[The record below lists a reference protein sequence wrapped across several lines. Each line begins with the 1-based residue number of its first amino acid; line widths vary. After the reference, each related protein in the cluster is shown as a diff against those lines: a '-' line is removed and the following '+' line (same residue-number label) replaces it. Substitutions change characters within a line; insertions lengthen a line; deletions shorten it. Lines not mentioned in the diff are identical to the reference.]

1 MPWQTQVIFYSYIH
15 SFNIQFFP
23 LFFAQGHKKK
33 LICQKQEENEERG
46 KKKVFLYWVSDHQIV
61 FPFHVSILMYILPSV
76 MFVSIIFIIL
86 NLEYKCCFF
95 FLVKMKIFLIAWCDK
110 KNEQGKLK
118 AFRASYFQ
126 VYTWLRLCIII
137 FGIPTSLSE
146 FIC

>member
-1 MPWQTQVIFYSYIH
+1 MTDSSHILFIH
-15 SFNIQFFP
+15 TLFQYLIFP

-110 KNEQGKLK
+110 KKEQGKFK
-118 AFRASYFQ
+118 AFRRSYFQ
-126 VYTWLRLCIII
+126 VYTWLRICNIWNSHIII
-137 FGIPTSLSE
+137 RIYLLD
-146 FIC
+146 

>member
-23 LFFAQGHKKK
+23 SIF
-33 LICQKQEENEERG
+33 CTRPQEKAHLSEARRERRER
-46 KKKVFLYWVSDHQIV
+46 KEKVFLYWVSDHQIV

-95 FLVKMKIFLIAWCDK
+95 FLVKMKIFLIGWCDK
-110 KNEQGKLK
+110 KKEQGKFK
-118 AFRASYFQ
+118 AFRRSYFQ